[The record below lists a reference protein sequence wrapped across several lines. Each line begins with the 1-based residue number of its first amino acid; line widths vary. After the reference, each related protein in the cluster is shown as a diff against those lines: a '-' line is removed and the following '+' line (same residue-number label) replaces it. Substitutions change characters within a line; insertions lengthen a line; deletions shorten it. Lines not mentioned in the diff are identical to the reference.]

1 MIVTFEAKVI
11 WHEEFGGALPAEA
24 FARSGVELPGD
35 GIELSLR
42 ETGQVGAFREI
53 LAQQAVGVLVDA
65 ALPRAVRIGEIDG
78 DAGQFGKTFV
88 LGPFRDLDRRSWK
101 GGAEPRSG

>member
-1 MIVTFEAKVI
+1 MKVSFEAEIV

-24 FARSGVELPGD
+24 FGRPGVELPSD
-35 GIELSLR
+35 GIKLSLR
-42 ETGQVGAFREI
+42 EAGQVSAFREI

-78 DAGQFGKTFV
+78 DAGQFG
-88 LGPFRDLDRRSWK
+88 RRSCC
-101 GGAEPRSG
+101 AISRP